1 MALYICCIDLGVRYE
16 VVVDDYVFIMV
27 SEEGGQPCSYSAR
40 LQRLQLELHIHGV
53 DTGGL
58 SMAVDTQRAAL

>member
-16 VVVDDYVFIMV
+16 VDDHLFIMV